1 MQKSLTRIQQQIE
14 KLQRQATDLRSRE
27 AAQVIKKIKVAIEH
41 YDLTAEDLF
50 GGRGKR
56 APKAPNGNGHAK
68 ATTKRG
74 AAQKR
79 APVAVKYRDGEG
91 NTWTGRGSQPRWLL
105 AHLKSGRKIGDFA
118 VATH

>member
-1 MQKSLTRIQQQIE
+1 MQKGLTRIQQQIE

-56 APKAPNGNGHAK
+56 APKAANGNGHAK
-68 ATTKRG
+68 ATTRRG
-74 AAQKR
+74 AARKR

-91 NTWTGRGSQPRWLL
+91 NTWTGRGSQPRWLA